1 MKNRTFLSML
11 LFIALALPGFAQQ
24 PDSNSN
30 AQPAAT
36 ASASQSASEREPL
49 PPSTPKDFWDGDDPN
64 FVNLVTHPFAS
75 KKYVQ
80 RQVGPIR
87 DRINELDEL
96 TSENSKTIKDVDG
109 RAQQGIQLASEK
121 SSLADQHATDASNKA
136 QLAQTAATQV
146 ATRVSTAEQM
156 VGSLDQYKG
165 SGQTEIRFRAGW
177 TVLSKAAKDALDEMA
192 APLKDQRSYI
202 IEVRGF
208 SPGRGQTA
216 IASPQEDSGL
226 GSALPGA
233 QPPDPGLPHLRD
245 EHGQLAGGWRRWN
258 NGEAHHRRAGGSQP
272 DEERSGGFSAALKV
286 LQEREGESMATLPF
300 SFSHSGFAGRGSQTF
315 VGRRFSWRRIDED
328 GLHCRICP
336 RSSWLGWTYR
346 IIALG

>member
-1 MKNRTFLSML
+1 ML
-11 LFIALALPGFAQQ
+11 LLSTALALPGFAQQ
-24 PDSNSN
+24 PDANSN

-36 ASASQSASEREPL
+36 ATTSQSASASEREPL
-49 PPSTPKDFWDGDDPN
+49 PPSTSKDFWDGDDPN

-165 SGQTEIRFRAGW
+165 SGQTEIRFRPGQ

-202 IEVRGF
+202 IEVHGYA
-208 SPGRGQTA
+208 SGRGQAA
-216 IASPQEDSGL
+216 IASSQKMADSVVRYLVLNHQIPVYRIYVTSMGN
-226 GSALPGA
+226 APVAGA
-233 QPPDPGLPHLRD
+233 DGTMAKHT
-245 EHGQLAGGWRRWN
+245 
-258 NGEAHHRRAGGSQP
+258 
-272 DEERSGGFSAALKV
+272 SGGRVEVSLMKNDLV
-286 LQEREGESMATLPF
+286 
-300 SFSHSGFAGRGSQTF
+300 GSVQ
-315 VGRRFSWRRIDED
+315 
-328 GLHCRICP
+328 H
-336 RSSWLGWTYR
+336 
-346 IIALG
+346 

>member
-1 MKNRTFLSML
+1 ML

-192 APLKDQRSYI
+192 TPLKDQRSYI

-208 SPGRGQTA
+208 AAGRGQA
-216 IASPQEDSGL
+216 GIASSQKIADSVVRYLVLNHAIPVYRIYVLSMGN
-226 GSALPGA
+226 AP
-233 QPPDPGLPHLRD
+233 
-245 EHGQLAGGWRRWN
+245 LAGGD
-258 NGEAHHRRAGGSQP
+258 GTMAKHG
-272 DEERSGGFSAALKV
+272 SGGRVEINVMKNDLV
-286 LQEREGESMATLPF
+286 
-300 SFSHSGFAGRGSQTF
+300 GSVQ
-315 VGRRFSWRRIDED
+315 
-328 GLHCRICP
+328 H
-336 RSSWLGWTYR
+336 
-346 IIALG
+346 

>member
-24 PDSNSN
+24 TDSNSN

-36 ASASQSASEREPL
+36 ASASQSASASEREPL

-121 SSLADQHATDASNKA
+121 SSLADQHATEASNKA

-156 VGSLDQYKG
+156 VGSLDQYKE
-165 SGQTEIRFRAGW
+165 SGQTEIRFRAGQ

-202 IEVRGF
+202 IEVRGYA
-208 SPGRGQTA
+208 SGRGQAA
-216 IASPQEDSGL
+216 IASSQKIADSVVRYL
-226 GSALPGA
+226 
-233 QPPDPGLPHLRD
+233 
-245 EHGQLAGGWRRWN
+245 
-258 NGEAHHRRAGGSQP
+258 
-272 DEERSGGFSAALKV
+272 V
-286 LQEREGESMATLPF
+286 LNHQIP
-300 SFSHSGFAGRGSQTF
+300 
-315 VGRRFSWRRIDED
+315 V
-328 GLHCRICP
+328 
-336 RSSWLGWTYR
+336 YR
-346 IIALG
+346 IYVLNMGSSPVAGADGTMAKHTTGGRVEVSLMKNDLVGSVQH